1 MEDKLLN
8 SIEELES
15 RITFQEEFLGKL
27 DDALSSQQQQIME
40 IQRQIE
46 VIMQQLKSQ
55 QQEMPDTP
63 EPPPP
68 HY

>member
-1 MEDKLLN
+1 MEDKLVN

-15 RITFQEEFLGKL
+15 RITFQEDLLGKL

-40 IQRQIE
+40 MQRQIE
-46 VIMQQLKSQ
+46 TILQQLKSMQ
-55 QQEMPDTP
+55 HEMPDTP

>member
-1 MEDKLLN
+1 MENKLLN

>member
-1 MEDKLLN
+1 MEDELIS
-8 SIEELES
+8 SIEELQS
-15 RITFQEEFLGKL
+15 RVTFQEDLLGKL

-40 IQRQIE
+40 MQRQIE
-46 VIMQQLKSQ
+46 MILQQLKSF

>member
-1 MEDKLLN
+1 MEDKLVN
-8 SIEELES
+8 STDELES
-15 RITFQEEFLGKL
+15 RITFQEDLLGKL

-40 IQRQIE
+40 MQRQIE
-46 VIMQQLKSQ
+46 MIMQQLKSQ
-55 QQEMPDTP
+55 QLEMPDTP